1 MRRRPRQGGV
11 KKERGG
17 IPCRNRMSTK
27 NEAENILKTKGVQRQ
42 IRKNEAENILI
53 NKVIS

>member
-1 MRRRPRQGGV
+1 
-11 KKERGG
+11 
-17 IPCRNRMSTK
+17 MSTK